1 MFYSTNLDVYIQVIE
16 IHAIID
22 NDIYTLLVN
31 AIHMKIISRENTKR
45 YNQKNYLID
54 YGSFF
59 GKMPYPDALKSPTLF
74 PEAVNS
80 SP

>member
-31 AIHMKIISRENTKR
+31 AIHMKI
-45 YNQKNYLID
+45 
-54 YGSFF
+54 
-59 GKMPYPDALKSPTLF
+59 
-74 PEAVNS
+74 V
-80 SP
+80 